1 MRRIKLTVW
10 MLVLLLLAAFLST
23 ALSWLLS
30 SQLPIGTTT
39 IPRYYYTTEAKTIQD
54 VKQDIT
60 RYQSG
65 QTPNGPYEWAVYGAD
80 GRRINASD
88 QYPENLTP
96 SRLLAAQTPTE
107 RDPSNK
113 GKVRTLHHIEA
124 ISLPNDESGFFLT
137 VQTEKPKLNEYQV
150 GNPNA
155 FFILQVI
162 LFILFLLLLTRW
174 IAGLFRELERRLER
188 LTVEP
193 PPTDPLPPVKGPK
206 EFKLFAQS
214 IERIEQ
220 ELRTLR
226 QRDQERFVEQL
237 RLITSLSHDL
247 RTPLTSIQGFI
258 QWLTEKHETLS
269 ATERAELLA
278 IVTRQSETLAS
289 RIDELF
295 TLAKLSNTDYPVER
309 ISLDLVTLTE
319 QVLELFPGTT
329 ATVDGPAH
337 ATLFADPLL
346 LRRLLENL
354 IRNATLHGTGDL
366 RITIEEDPEILQ
378 LSCSN
383 AIANTYTPEELNEW
397 LTPFGTSDASRSS
410 GGSGIGLSIVQQ
422 IMARH
427 HGNVQLTSADNYF
440 SVTCRFP
447 RHS

>member
-23 ALSWLLS
+23 ALAWLLA
-30 SQLPIGTTT
+30 SQLPLGGKTV
-39 IPRYYYTTEAKTIQD
+39 PRYYYTTEEDTVSA
-54 VKQDIT
+54 VKEDII
-60 RYQSG
+60 RYQNG
-65 QTPNGPYEWAVYGAD
+65 QIPTGPYEWAVYDAN
-80 GRRINASD
+80 GRLVSASD
-88 QYPENLTP
+88 KYPKDLTP
-96 SRLLAAQTPTE
+96 SRLLAEQTPTE
-107 RDPSNK
+107 REPSDT

-124 ISLPNDESGFFLT
+124 INLGTREPGYFLT
-137 VQTEKPKLNEYQV
+137 VQSDKPTLNEYQV
-150 GNPNA
+150 GNSNA
-155 FFILQVI
+155 FFILQVV

-193 PPTDPLPPVKGPK
+193 PPTESLPSVRGPK

-226 QRDQERFVEQL
+226 MRDQERFVEQL

-278 IVTRQSETLAS
+278 IVTRQSETLAA

-319 QVLELFPGTT
+319 QVLELFPGTSS
-329 ATVDGPAH
+329 TVNGPAH
-337 ATLFADPLL
+337 ATLFADPML

-366 RITIEEDPEILQ
+366 QITIKEETEGVQ
-378 LSCSN
+378 LICSN
-383 AIANTYTPEELNEW
+383 AIESTYTLEELNEW

-427 HGNVQLTSADNYF
+427 AGSVALTSQDNRF
-440 SVTCRFP
+440 IVTCRFP
-447 RHS
+447 HVS

>member
-23 ALSWLLS
+23 ALAWLLA
-30 SQLPIGTTT
+30 SQLPLGGKTV
-39 IPRYYYTTEAKTIQD
+39 PRYYYTTEEDTVSA
-54 VKQDIT
+54 VKEDII
-60 RYQSG
+60 RYQNG
-65 QTPNGPYEWAVYGAD
+65 QIPTGPYEWAVYDAN
-80 GRRINASD
+80 GRLVSASD
-88 QYPENLTP
+88 KYPKDLTP
-96 SRLLAAQTPTE
+96 SRLLAEQTPTE
-107 RDPSNK
+107 REPSDT

-124 ISLPNDESGFFLT
+124 INLGTREPGYFLT
-137 VQTEKPKLNEYQV
+137 VQSDKPTLNEYQV
-150 GNPNA
+150 GNSNA
-155 FFILQVI
+155 FFILQVV
-162 LFILFLLLLTRW
+162 LFIVFLLLLTRW

-193 PPTDPLPPVKGPK
+193 APTEPLPPVKGPK

-226 QRDQERFVEQL
+226 TRDQERFVEQL

-269 ATERAELLA
+269 ATERTELLA

-309 ISLDLVTLTE
+309 TSLDLVTLTE
-319 QVLELFPGTT
+319 QVLELFPGTSS
-329 ATVDGPAH
+329 TVNGPAH
-337 ATLFADPLL
+337 ATLFADPML

-366 RITIEEDPEILQ
+366 RITINDDAEGIQ
-378 LSCSN
+378 LICSN
-383 AIANTYTPEELNEW
+383 AIESTYTLEELNEW

-427 HGNVQLTSADNYF
+427 AGSVALTSQDNRF
-440 SVTCRFP
+440 IVTCRFP
-447 RHS
+447 HVS

>member
-1 MRRIKLTVW
+1 MS
-10 MLVLLLLAAFLST
+10 A
-23 ALSWLLS
+23 
-30 SQLPIGTTT
+30 
-39 IPRYYYTTEAKTIQD
+39 
-54 VKQDIT
+54 VKEDII
-60 RYQSG
+60 RYQNG
-65 QTPNGPYEWAVYGAD
+65 QIPTGPYEWAVYDAN
-80 GRRINASD
+80 GRLVSASD
-88 QYPENLTP
+88 KYPKDLTP
-96 SRLLAAQTPTE
+96 SRLLAEQTPTE
-107 RDPSNK
+107 REPSDT

-124 ISLPNDESGFFLT
+124 INLGTREPGYFLT
-137 VQTEKPKLNEYQV
+137 VQSDKPTLNEYQV
-150 GNPNA
+150 GNSNA
-155 FFILQVI
+155 FFILQVV

-193 PPTDPLPPVKGPK
+193 APTEPLPPVKGPK

-226 QRDQERFVEQL
+226 IRDQERFVEQL

-269 ATERAELLA
+269 ATERTELLA

-309 ISLDLVTLTE
+309 TSLDLVTLTE
-319 QVLELFPGTT
+319 QVLELFPGTSS
-329 ATVDGPAH
+329 TVNGPAH
-337 ATLFADPLL
+337 ATLFADPML

-366 RITIEEDPEILQ
+366 QITIKEETEGVQ
-378 LSCSN
+378 LICSN
-383 AIANTYTPEELNEW
+383 AIESTYTLEELNEW

-427 HGNVQLTSADNYF
+427 AGSVALTSQDNRF
-440 SVTCRFP
+440 IVTCRFP
-447 RHS
+447 HVS

>member
-1 MRRIKLTVW
+1 MRRLKLTVW
-10 MLVLLLLAAFLST
+10 MLVLLLIAAFLSMV
-23 ALSWLLS
+23 LSWLLS
-30 SQLPIGTTT
+30 SQFPIGTS
-39 IPRYYYTTEAKTIQD
+39 IPRYYYTTEAQTIQD
-54 VKQDIT
+54 VKQDIM
-60 RYQSG
+60 RYQNG
-65 QTPNGPYEWAVYGAD
+65 QPPNGPYEWAVYGAD

-88 QYPENLTP
+88 QYPKDLTP
-96 SRLLAAQTPTE
+96 SRLLAVQTPTE
-107 RDPSNK
+107 RDPSNT

-137 VQTEKPKLNEYQV
+137 VQTDKPTLNEYQV
-150 GNPNA
+150 GNPSA
-155 FFILQVI
+155 FFILQVL

-329 ATVDGPAH
+329 ATVEGPAH

-354 IRNATLHGTGDL
+354 IQNATLHGTGDL
-366 RITIEEDPEILQ
+366 RITIEEESEMLQ
-378 LSCSN
+378 LRSSN
-383 AIANTYTPEELNEW
+383 AIANIYTPEELNEW

-427 HGNVQLTSADNYF
+427 HGSVQLTSADNRF

>member
-23 ALSWLLS
+23 ALAWLLA
-30 SQLPIGTTT
+30 SQLPLGGKTV
-39 IPRYYYTTEAKTIQD
+39 PRYYYTTEEDTVSA
-54 VKQDIT
+54 VKEDIT
-60 RYQSG
+60 RYQNG
-65 QTPNGPYEWAVYGAD
+65 QIPTGPYEWAVYDAN
-80 GRRINASD
+80 GRLVSASD
-88 QYPENLTP
+88 KYPKDLTP
-96 SRLLAAQTPTE
+96 SRLLAEQTPTE
-107 RDPSNK
+107 REPSDT
-113 GKVRTLHHIEA
+113 GKIRTLHHIEA
-124 ISLPNDESGFFLT
+124 INLGTREPGYFLT
-137 VQTEKPKLNEYQV
+137 VQSDKPTLNEYQV
-150 GNPNA
+150 GNSNA
-155 FFILQVI
+155 FFILQVV
-162 LFILFLLLLTRW
+162 LFIVFLLLLTRW

-193 PPTDPLPPVKGPK
+193 APTEPLPPVKGPK

-226 QRDQERFVEQL
+226 VRDQERFVEQL

-278 IVTRQSETLAS
+278 IVTRQSETLAA

-319 QVLELFPGTT
+319 QVLELFPGTSS
-329 ATVDGPAH
+329 TVNGPAH
-337 ATLFADPLL
+337 ATLFADPML

-366 RITIEEDPEILQ
+366 RITIKEETEGIQ
-378 LSCSN
+378 LICSN
-383 AIANTYTPEELNEW
+383 AIESTYTLEELNEW

-427 HGNVQLTSADNYF
+427 AGNVALTSQDNRF
-440 SVTCRFP
+440 IVTCRFP
-447 RHS
+447 HIS

>member
-23 ALSWLLS
+23 ALAWLLA
-30 SQLPIGTTT
+30 SQLPLGGKTV
-39 IPRYYYTTEAKTIQD
+39 PRYYYTTEEDTVIA
-54 VKQDIT
+54 VKEDIT
-60 RYQSG
+60 RYQNG
-65 QTPNGPYEWAVYGAD
+65 QIPTGPYEWAVYDAN

-88 QYPENLTP
+88 KYPENLTP
-96 SRLLAAQTPTE
+96 SRLLAEQTPTE
-107 RDPSNK
+107 REPSDT

-124 ISLPNDESGFFLT
+124 INLGTSEPGYFLT
-137 VQTEKPKLNEYQV
+137 VQSDKPTLNEYQV
-150 GNPNA
+150 GNSNA
-155 FFILQVI
+155 FFILQVV
-162 LFILFLLLLTRW
+162 LFIVFLLLLTRW
-174 IAGLFRELERRLER
+174 IAGLFRQLERRLER

-193 PPTDPLPPVKGPK
+193 APTEPLPPVKGPK

-226 QRDQERFVEQL
+226 VRDQERFVEQL

-278 IVTRQSETLAS
+278 IVTRQSETLAA

-309 ISLDLVTLTE
+309 RSLDLVTLTE
-319 QVLELFPGTT
+319 QVLELFPGTSS
-329 ATVDGPAH
+329 TVNGPAH
-337 ATLFADPLL
+337 ATLFADPML

-366 RITIEEDPEILQ
+366 QITIKEETEGVQ
-378 LSCSN
+378 LICSN
-383 AIANTYTPEELNEW
+383 AIESTYTLEELNEW

-427 HGNVQLTSADNYF
+427 AGSVALTSQDNRF
-440 SVTCRFP
+440 IVTCRFP
-447 RHS
+447 HVS

>member
-10 MLVLLLLAAFLST
+10 MLVLLLLAALLST
-23 ALSWLLS
+23 VLAWLLA
-30 SQLPIGTTT
+30 SQFPIGTKTV
-39 IPRYYYTTEAKTIQD
+39 PRYYYTTEQEVVQD
-54 VKQDIT
+54 VKRDIA
-60 RYQSG
+60 RYESG
-65 QTPNGPYEWAVYGAD
+65 QSPNGPYEWAVYSAD
-80 GRRINASD
+80 SRRIDASD
-88 QYPENLTP
+88 KYPQGLTP

-107 RDPSNK
+107 REPSDT
-113 GKVRTLHHIEA
+113 GTIRTLHHIEA
-124 ISLPNDESGFFLT
+124 ISLPNGESGFFLT
-137 VQTEKPKLNEYQV
+137 IQTNKPRLNEYQV

-155 FFILQVI
+155 FFILQVV

-174 IAGLFRELERRLER
+174 IAKLFRELERRLER

-193 PPTDPLPPVKGPK
+193 PPTESLPPVKGPK

-226 QRDQERFVEQL
+226 MRDQERFVQQL

-269 ATERAELLA
+269 ATERTELLA
-278 IVTRQSETLAS
+278 IVTRQSETLAA

-309 ISLDLVTLTE
+309 TSLDLVTLTE
-319 QVLELFPGTT
+319 QVLELFPGTS
-329 ATVDGPAH
+329 ATVNAPAH
-337 ATLFADPLL
+337 ATLFADPML

-366 RITIEEDPEILQ
+366 RITIKEETEGIQ
-378 LSCSN
+378 LICSN
-383 AIANTYTPEELNEW
+383 AIESTYTLEELNEW

-427 HGNVQLTSADNYF
+427 SGSVALTSKDNRF
-440 SVTCRFP
+440 IVTCRFP
-447 RHS
+447 RVS

>member
-23 ALSWLLS
+23 ALAWLLA
-30 SQLPIGTTT
+30 SQLPLGGKTV
-39 IPRYYYTTEAKTIQD
+39 PRYYYTTEEDTVIA
-54 VKQDIT
+54 VKEDIT
-60 RYQSG
+60 RYQNG
-65 QTPNGPYEWAVYGAD
+65 QIPTGPYEWAVYDAN

-88 QYPENLTP
+88 KYPENLTP
-96 SRLLAAQTPTE
+96 SRLLAEQTPTE
-107 RDPSNK
+107 REPSDT

-124 ISLPNDESGFFLT
+124 INLGTSEPGYFLT
-137 VQTEKPKLNEYQV
+137 VQSDKPTLNEYQV
-150 GNPNA
+150 GNSNA
-155 FFILQVI
+155 FFILQVV
-162 LFILFLLLLTRW
+162 LFIVFLLLLTRW
-174 IAGLFRELERRLER
+174 IAGLFRQLERRLER

-193 PPTDPLPPVKGPK
+193 APTEPLPPVKGPK

-226 QRDQERFVEQL
+226 VRDQERFVEQL

-278 IVTRQSETLAS
+278 IVTRQSETLAA

-319 QVLELFPGTT
+319 QVLELFPGTSS
-329 ATVDGPAH
+329 TVNGPAH
-337 ATLFADPLL
+337 ATLFADPML

-366 RITIEEDPEILQ
+366 QITIKEETEGVQ
-378 LSCSN
+378 LICSN
-383 AIANTYTPEELNEW
+383 AIESTYTLEELNEW

-427 HGNVQLTSADNYF
+427 AGSVALTSQDNRF
-440 SVTCRFP
+440 IVTCRFP
-447 RHS
+447 HVS

>member
-23 ALSWLLS
+23 ALSWFLA
-30 SQLPIGTTT
+30 SQLPLGGKTV
-39 IPRYYYTTEAKTIQD
+39 PRYYYTTEEDTVSA
-54 VKQDIT
+54 VKEDIT
-60 RYQSG
+60 RYQNG
-65 QTPNGPYEWAVYGAD
+65 QTPTGPYEWAVYDAN

-88 QYPENLTP
+88 KYPKDLTP
-96 SRLLAAQTPTE
+96 SRLLAEQTPTE
-107 RDPSNK
+107 REPSDT

-124 ISLPNDESGFFLT
+124 INLGTSEPGYFLT
-137 VQTEKPKLNEYQV
+137 VQTDKPTLNEYQV
-150 GNPNA
+150 GNSNA
-155 FFILQVI
+155 FFILQVV

-226 QRDQERFVEQL
+226 VRDQERFVEQL

-269 ATERAELLA
+269 ATERTELLA

-309 ISLDLVTLTE
+309 ISLDLMTLTE
-319 QVLELFPGTT
+319 QVVELFPGTSVS
-329 ATVDGPAH
+329 VDGPAH
-337 ATLFADPLL
+337 ATLFADPML

-354 IRNATLHGTGDL
+354 MRNATLHGTGDL
-366 RITIEEDPEILQ
+366 RITIEEEPEMLQ
-378 LSCSN
+378 LTCSN
-383 AIANTYTPEELNEW
+383 AIVKTYTPEELNEW

-410 GGSGIGLSIVQQ
+410 GGSGIGLSIIQQ

-427 HGNVQLTSADNYF
+427 HGSVQLTSADNCF
-440 SVTCRFP
+440 SVICRFP

>member
-10 MLVLLLLAAFLST
+10 MLVLLLLAALLST
-23 ALSWLLS
+23 TLAWLLA
-30 SQLPIGTTT
+30 SQFPIGTKTV
-39 IPRYYYTTEAKTIQD
+39 PRYYYTTEQEVVQD
-54 VKQDIT
+54 VKRDIA
-60 RYQSG
+60 RYESRQS
-65 QTPNGPYEWAVYGAD
+65 PNGPYEWAVYSAD
-80 GRRINASD
+80 SRRIDASD
-88 QYPENLTP
+88 EYPQGLTP

-107 RDPSNK
+107 REPSDT
-113 GKVRTLHHIEA
+113 GTIRTLHHIEA
-124 ISLPNDESGFFLT
+124 ISLPNGESGFFLT
-137 VQTEKPKLNEYQV
+137 VQTNKPRLNEYQV

-155 FFILQVI
+155 FFILQVV

-174 IAGLFRELERRLER
+174 IAKLFRELERRLER

-193 PPTDPLPPVKGPK
+193 PPTESLPPVKGPK

-226 QRDQERFVEQL
+226 MRDQERFVQQL

-269 ATERAELLA
+269 ATERTELLA
-278 IVTRQSETLAS
+278 IVTRQSETLAA

-309 ISLDLVTLTE
+309 TSLDLVTLTE
-319 QVLELFPGTT
+319 QVLELFPGTF
-329 ATVDGPAH
+329 ATVNGPAH
-337 ATLFADPLL
+337 ATLFADPML

-354 IRNATLHGTGDL
+354 IRNATLHGTGDI
-366 RITIEEDPEILQ
+366 RISIKEETEGIQ
-378 LSCSN
+378 LICSN
-383 AIANTYTPEELNEW
+383 AIESTYMLEELNEW

-427 HGNVQLTSADNYF
+427 SGSVELNSKDNRF
-440 SVTCRFP
+440 IVTCRFP
-447 RHS
+447 RVS

>member
-10 MLVLLLLAAFLST
+10 MLVLLLLAALLST

-39 IPRYYYTTEAKTIQD
+39 IPRYYYTTEAQTIQD

-60 RYQSG
+60 RYQQG

-80 GRRINASD
+80 GRRIAASD
-88 QYPENLTP
+88 KYPEDLTP
-96 SRLLAAQTPTE
+96 SRLLAAQTPSE
-107 RDPSNK
+107 REPSNE
-113 GKVRTLHHIEA
+113 GKIRTLHHIEA

-137 VQTEKPKLNEYQV
+137 VKREKPTLNEYQV

-155 FFILQVI
+155 FFILQVG

-193 PPTDPLPPVKGPK
+193 PPTESLPPVRGPK

-226 QRDQERFVEQL
+226 MRDQERFVEQL

-269 ATERAELLA
+269 ATERTELLA
-278 IVTRQSETLAS
+278 VVTRQSETLAA

-319 QVLELFPGTT
+319 QVLELFPSTS
-329 ATVDGPAH
+329 ATVNAPAH
-337 ATLFADPLL
+337 ATLFADPML

-366 RITIEEDPEILQ
+366 RITIKEETEGVQ
-378 LSCSN
+378 LICSN
-383 AIANTYTPEELNEW
+383 AIESTYTLEELNEW

-427 HGNVQLTSADNYF
+427 AGNVALTSQDNRF
-440 SVTCRFP
+440 IVTCRFP
-447 RHS
+447 HVS

>member
-10 MLVLLLLAAFLST
+10 MLVLLLLAAVLST
-23 ALSWLLS
+23 ALAWLLA
-30 SQLPIGTTT
+30 SQLPLGTKTV
-39 IPRYYYTTEAKTIQD
+39 PRYYYTTEQEVVQD
-54 VKQDIT
+54 VKRDIA
-60 RYQSG
+60 RYENGQS
-65 QTPNGPYEWAVYGAD
+65 PNGPYEWAVYSAD
-80 GRRINASD
+80 SRRLDASD
-88 QYPENLTP
+88 KFPKDLTP

-107 RDPSNK
+107 REPSDI
-113 GKVRTLHHIEA
+113 GTIRTLHHIEA
-124 ISLPNDESGFFLT
+124 ISLPNGASGFFLT
-137 VQTEKPKLNEYQV
+137 VQTDKPRLNEYQV
-150 GNPNA
+150 GNSNA
-155 FFILQVI
+155 FFVLQVG

-193 PPTDPLPPVKGPK
+193 PPTESLPPVKGPK

-226 QRDQERFVEQL
+226 MRDQERFVQQL

-269 ATERAELLA
+269 TTERAELLA
-278 IVTRQSETLAS
+278 IVTRQSETLAA

-319 QVLELFPGTT
+319 QVLELFPGTSS
-329 ATVDGPAH
+329 TVNGPAH
-337 ATLFADPLL
+337 ATLFADPML

-366 RITIEEDPEILQ
+366 RITINDDAEGIQ
-378 LSCSN
+378 LICSN
-383 AIANTYTPEELNEW
+383 AIESTYTLGELNEW

-427 HGNVQLTSADNYF
+427 AGNVALTSQDNRF
-440 SVTCRFP
+440 IVTCRFP
-447 RHS
+447 HIS

>member
-23 ALSWLLS
+23 ALAWLLA
-30 SQLPIGTTT
+30 SQLPLGGKTV
-39 IPRYYYTTEAKTIQD
+39 PRYYYTTEEDTVIA
-54 VKQDIT
+54 VKEDIT
-60 RYQSG
+60 RYQNG
-65 QTPNGPYEWAVYGAD
+65 QIPTGPYEWAVYDAN

-88 QYPENLTP
+88 KYPENLTP
-96 SRLLAAQTPTE
+96 SRLLAEQTPTE
-107 RDPSNK
+107 REPSDT

-124 ISLPNDESGFFLT
+124 INLGTSEPGYFLT
-137 VQTEKPKLNEYQV
+137 VQTDKPTLNEYQV
-150 GNPNA
+150 GNSNA
-155 FFILQVI
+155 FFVLQVV
-162 LFILFLLLLTRW
+162 LFIVFLLLLTRW

-193 PPTDPLPPVKGPK
+193 PPTEPLPPVKGPK

-226 QRDQERFVEQL
+226 MRDQERFVEQL

-269 ATERAELLA
+269 ATERTELLA
-278 IVTRQSETLAS
+278 IVTRQSETLAA

-319 QVLELFPGTT
+319 QVLELFPGTS
-329 ATVDGPAH
+329 ATVNAPAH
-337 ATLFADPLL
+337 ATLFADPML

-354 IRNATLHGTGDL
+354 IRNATLHGTGDF
-366 RITIEEDPEILQ
+366 RITIKEETEGIQ
-378 LSCSN
+378 LICSN
-383 AIANTYTPEELNEW
+383 AIESTYTLEELNEW

-427 HGNVQLTSADNYF
+427 AGNVALTSQDNRF
-440 SVTCRFP
+440 IVSCRFP
-447 RHS
+447 HIS

>member
-10 MLVLLLLAAFLST
+10 MLVLLLLAAVLST
-23 ALSWLLS
+23 ALAWLLA
-30 SQLPIGTTT
+30 SQLPLGTKTV
-39 IPRYYYTTEAKTIQD
+39 PRYYYTTEQEVVQD
-54 VKQDIT
+54 VKRDIA
-60 RYQSG
+60 RYENGQS
-65 QTPNGPYEWAVYGAD
+65 PNGPYEWAIYD
-80 GRRINASD
+80 SDNRRIDASD
-88 QYPENLTP
+88 KYPEDLTP

-107 RDPSNK
+107 RDPSDT
-113 GKVRTLHHIEA
+113 GKIRTLHHIEA
-124 ISLPNDESGFFLT
+124 IDLSENEPGYFLT
-137 VQTEKPKLNEYQV
+137 VQSEKPKLNEYQI
-150 GNPNA
+150 GNSST
-155 FFILQVI
+155 FFLLQLT

-188 LTVEP
+188 LTVES
-193 PPTDPLPPVKGPK
+193 PPTESLPPVRGPK

-226 QRDQERFVEQL
+226 MRDQERFVEQL

-278 IVTRQSETLAS
+278 IVIRQSETLAA

-319 QVLELFPGTT
+319 QVLELFPGI
-329 ATVDGPAH
+329 DGVIDGLPH
-337 ATLFADPLL
+337 VTLFADPML

-366 RITIEEDPEILQ
+366 RITINDDAEGIHLI
-378 LSCSN
+378 CSN
-383 AIANTYTPEELNEW
+383 AIESTYTLEELNTW

-427 HGNVQLTSADNYF
+427 AGSVALTSQDNRF
-440 SVTCRFP
+440 IVTCRFP
-447 RHS
+447 HVS